1 MEAPEGRPDY
11 DTIIIGCGMAGLAAG
26 IRLAM
31 FDDRVLIL
39 EKHNAPGGLNSF
51 YFQNGRK
58 FDVGLHAVTNYVE
71 RGVRGTPLAKIFRQ
85 LRIPRDAF
93 ALSPQV
99 GSRIAF
105 PEVDLRFGNQFALLE
120 EEVAR
125 AFPGEVDGFRGLRK
139 AVEAFD
145 PFDLEAPVL
154 SAREIVRRHIGDRLL
169 EDMLFCPLMYY
180 GSAREHDMD
189 FDQFVILW
197 RALFEEGFG
206 RPLEGVRVIIRA
218 LLDRYR
224 ELGGKRRMRCGVR
237 RILLEKGVAQG
248 VEVDSGE
255 ILTAGRILSTAGRPE
270 TEVLCGL
277 RKTDPDLR
285 DQVGRLSFSET
296 INVLDRPPAELGA
309 TETIVFFNDS
319 ERFHYEQSAGPVD
332 LRSGVICMPNNY
344 RYPDG
349 GQLDEGLLRVTALA
363 RHETWTTFNAETYL
377 AEKERWFPRILESAL
392 RFLPEVIP
400 AAIERHTVYTD
411 MFTPRTVEKFT
422 SHLGG
427 AVYGARE
434 KSRTGKTPWK
444 NLYLAGTDQGFLGI
458 VGAMLSGI
466 SIANGHLL
474 TRREE
479 KGLSQ

>member
-1 MEAPEGRPDY
+1 MSAGMEAPEGRPDF

-31 FDDRVLIL
+31 FDQRVLIL

-51 YFQNGRK
+51 YFQDGRK

-71 RGVRGTPLAKIFRQ
+71 AGVRGTPLAKIFRQ
-85 LRIPRDAF
+85 LRIPREAF
-93 ALSPQV
+93 ELSPQV

-105 PEVDLRFGNQFALLE
+105 PGVDLRFGNQFALLE
-120 EEVAR
+120 EDVAR
-125 AFPGEVDGFRGLRK
+125 AFPGEVDGFRALR
-139 AVEAFD
+139 ATVQAFD
-145 PFDLEAPVL
+145 PFDLEAPVH
-154 SAREIVRRHIGDRLL
+154 SAREIVRRHIGDRIL

-206 RPLEGVRVIIRA
+206 RPLEGVRVIIRT

-237 RILLEKGVAQG
+237 RILVEGGVARG
-248 VEVDSGE
+248 VEVESGE
-255 ILTAGRILSTAGRPE
+255 ILTAGRVLSTAGRPE
-270 TEVLCGL
+270 TEVLCGVQASNPGL
-277 RKTDPDLR
+277 KN
-285 DQVGRLSFSET
+285 QVGRLSFAET
-296 INVLDRPPAELGA
+296 INVLDCPPAELGVG
-309 TETIVFFNDS
+309 ETIVFFNDS
-319 ERFHYEQSAGPVD
+319 DRFTYEQAGGPVD

-344 RYPDG
+344 RYPGG

-363 RHETWTTFNAETYL
+363 SHDKWTSFSEERYGM
-377 AEKERWFPRILESAL
+377 EKDRWFPRILESAL
-392 RFLPEVIP
+392 RFLPQAEQ

-434 KSRTGKTPWK
+434 KSRTGTTPWK

-458 VGAMLSGI
+458 IGAMLSGI

-474 TRREE
+474 TNR
-479 KGLSQ
+479 